1 VDPPRPTGVVEFTP
15 DKVMADLEVA
25 RIAAL
30 ADKAFSNA
38 IRCSELQGRH
48 IGMWRDM
55 PASQGRTLEE
65 MIAGVKRLDD
75 GNGDGG

>member
-1 VDPPRPTGVVEFTP
+1 
-15 DKVMADLEVA
+15 MADLEVA
-25 RIAAL
+25 RVGAL
-30 ADKAFSNA
+30 AAKSFSNA

-55 PASQGRTLEE
+55 PSSEGRTLED

-75 GNGDGG
+75 STGDGG